1 MSYVRYVY
9 IRLQNEVKRQFLFIS
24 VNFRLASNLRKKINY
39 EKEFGKGLFGRL
51 WLFTGRLWS
60 FVEFCGRLLV
70 VSGRLWW
77 FMGVCGCYLF

>member
-39 EKEFGKGLFGRL
+39 EKEFGKRFIWSFVVVYWSFVVVCGV
-51 WLFTGRLWS
+51 LWS
-60 FVEFCGRLLV
+60 FAGGFWSFV
-70 VSGRLWW
+70 VVYGGL
-77 FMGVCGCYLF
+77 

>member
-9 IRLQNEVKRQFLFIS
+9 IRLHSEVKRQFLFIS
-24 VNFRLASNLRKKINY
+24 VNFRLASNLRKKKYY
-39 EKEFGKGLFGRL
+39 EMEFGKGLFGRL
-51 WLFTGRLWS
+51 WLFAGRLWS
-60 FVEFCGRLLV
+60 FVEFCRRLLV